1 LSKYAALLEDE
12 EDILGGSPKSKFWEM
27 LITPHEDTS
36 KAVLDEIVTNYA
48 CMEHIIKQTID
59 EEVINEHLKNYYED
73 NKDEI
78 EYFKKSLYMEFVGKI
93 VWKMPQ

>member
-78 EYFKKSLYMEFVGKI
+78 EYLKKSLYMEFVGKI